1 MNLTKS
7 FFALSLSISL
17 VFVSFLSFTVQSV
30 SAQDTGNAVR
40 RGYRTGY
47 SDGYMSG
54 YRDSIE
60 NATKSYEKHAEYT
73 RANRAFNKD
82 YGTLEDY
89 RDGYQ
94 QGFES
99 GYNTGFDKR
108 SFDATVPVN
117 LSKRGIVASKIV
129 VETTTT
135 KTTVEEKSPEKPPV
149 ETAVATTPVETAVET
164 AAVTVPVETVAVTA
178 PVETAVTTQ
187 VEPQVS
193 ENTASAP
200 TTDNTQSA
208 QPPVI
213 ETKPEYVNH
222 TTSRAETLVI
232 PVETELIVEL
242 LNDVSTERSKEG
254 DKFQARIISPN
265 EIGGAII
272 EGRVGKIQ
280 KPGRIKRRAEV
291 ALSFDRIVLAG
302 DRWSNFNAILTEVL
316 PTNVKR
322 TERCRPLGLCAVGG
336 VKGDNVKRV
345 DTEGTIE
352 GKSSVKSDLTKV
364 GAATGTGIFIGAI
377 AGGPVGAAFGA
388 GVGAAFGVGGV
399 AIERGK
405 HIRLG
410 KNQQLRIK
418 TAYETQIR

>member
-1 MNLTKS
+1 MNLTRS
-7 FFALSLSISL
+7 FFALYLSFSL
-17 VFVSFLSFTVQSV
+17 VFISFLSFTIQSV
-30 SAQDTGNAVR
+30 SAQDTNNAVR

-60 NATKSYEKHAEYT
+60 NATKSYEKHDEYT

-99 GYNTGFDKR
+99 GYNTGFEKR

-117 LSKRGIVASKIV
+117 LAKRNTIASKANDEISAPP
-129 VETTTT
+129 
-135 KTTVEEKSPEKPPV
+135 TTVEEKSPERPV
-149 ETAVATTPVETAVET
+149 AETTAATTPAEPVVTTTQPIET
-164 AAVTVPVETVAVTA
+164 AAITQTEQPVVVTPANA
-178 PVETAVTTQ
+178 Q
-187 VEPQVS
+187 
-193 ENTASAP
+193 
-200 TTDNTQSA
+200 TTDNTQITQSTASA
-208 QPPVI
+208 
-213 ETKPEYVNH
+213 KPEYVNYRK
-222 TTSRAETLVI
+222 TGTDTLII

-242 LNDVSTERSKEG
+242 LSNVNTEQNREG

-272 EGRVGKIQ
+272 EGRIGKIQ

-291 ALSFDRIVLAG
+291 ALSFDRIVLG
-302 DRWSNFNAILTEVL
+302 ENRWSNFNAIVTEVL
-316 PTNVKR
+316 PI
-322 TERCRPLGLCAVGG
+322 
-336 VKGDNVKRV
+336 KGDNVKRI

-352 GKSSVKSDLTKV
+352 GKSSVKSDSVKV
-364 GAATGTGIFIGAI
+364 GAATGTGLVIGAV
-377 AGGPVGAAFGA
+377 AGGPVGAAVGA

-399 AIERGK
+399 VIERGR